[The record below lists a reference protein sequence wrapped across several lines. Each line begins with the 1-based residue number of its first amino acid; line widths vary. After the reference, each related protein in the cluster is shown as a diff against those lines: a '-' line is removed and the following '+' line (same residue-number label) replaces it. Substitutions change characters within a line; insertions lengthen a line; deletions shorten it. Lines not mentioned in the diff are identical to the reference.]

1 MATSMD
7 PTSAPTSALD
17 GSTGVSARIQ
27 VALARRMKDQQ
38 RFEGAQAVR
47 LIEGAAASPRPM
59 PPDATISIRV

>member
-7 PTSAPTSALD
+7 PTSATAA
-17 GSTGVSARIQ
+17 GSTGVSAQIQ

-47 LIEGAAASPRPM
+47 LIDSAAASQRPL
-59 PPDATISIRV
+59 PPDATISIRA